1 MSIIPVPGILEGVG
15 LGHNLALAASLITRG
30 LAEVSRLA
38 YTCSARRKTLAG
50 LAGMADLIPTCTGDL
65 SRNRT
70 LGVELGGGRTL
81 SEIVGSTRT
90 VA

>member
-15 LGHNLALAASLITRG
+15 LGHNLAASLITRG

-38 YTCSARRKTLAG
+38 CTCDARRETLAG
-50 LAGMADLIPTCTGDL
+50 PAGMADLIPTCTGDM

-70 LGVELGGGRTL
+70 LRVELGGGRTL